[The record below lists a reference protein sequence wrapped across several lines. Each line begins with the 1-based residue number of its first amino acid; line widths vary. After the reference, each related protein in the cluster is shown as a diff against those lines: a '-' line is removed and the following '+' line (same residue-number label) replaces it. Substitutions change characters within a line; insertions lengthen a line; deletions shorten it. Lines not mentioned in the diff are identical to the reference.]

1 MAGVR
6 EGSEEQ
12 EQEQE
17 QEGEGGGRIGMG
29 SGFLCM
35 IVKGTGIRKI

>member
-1 MAGVR
+1 MVMAGVR
-6 EGSEEQ
+6 EGSE

>member
-1 MAGVR
+1 MVMAGVR
-6 EGSEEQ
+6 EGSE

-29 SGFLCM
+29 SDFLCM